1 MIEYIEKEAAVQIVK
16 EKIDMTPD
24 EKAGV
29 IVRLNAIP
37 AVDVQ
42 PVVCGKWLGVWWD
55 SERAFGQCSNCHN
68 TGELRTNRTEYG
80 IWEIN
85 MRFCPDCGAVIK

>member
-29 IVRLNAIP
+29 IVRLNAIS
-37 AVDVQ
+37 AVDV
-42 PVVCGKWLGVWWD
+42 
-55 SERAFGQCSNCHN
+55 R
-68 TGELRTNRTEYG
+68 R
-80 IWEIN
+80 
-85 MRFCPDCGAVIK
+85 